1 MAREVTVIPAKKT
14 HRASGKAPA
23 QKSKVRLAAYCRVST
38 EQEEQENSFRNQ
50 VDYYTRFV
58 QTHPEYELVDIY
70 ADEGISGTNTKKREH
85 FKRMIADCE
94 AHKIDMVITKSI
106 SRFARNTQ
114 DCLENYR
121 KLKNLGITVVFEKEN
136 ISSADTTGELLLT
149 ILSSLA
155 QDESRNISENTKWGI
170 RSKFQ
175 KGIPHINTCK
185 FMGFDK
191 AEDGRLV
198 VNEEEAKLVRRI
210 YREFLEGFTCSA
222 IAARLNAEGI
232 PGVSG
237 EPKWLRVTIESMLK
251 NEKYMGDSLL
261 QKTYTADF
269 LTKKQVK
276 NDGEVTQYY
285 VKDSHAGI
293 ISREEWN
300 AVQQEF
306 ERIERF
312 MKDHNM
318 TRYGYG
324 GEIRPFASKI
334 ICGECCGVY
343 GRKAHAGREKETYW
357 QCNTRCYNGP
367 KSCRGENVREDV
379 IHRVFIEAWN
389 TVVDQQ
395 DSLAKR
401 WDELEEKGSELEAL
415 RAQQMRDLSGLG
427 PILRIVPELVQTVLE
442 SIQIQGKGLF
452 KVLFLDGTSLSVH
465 FTDI

>member
-1 MAREVTVIPAKKT
+1 MAREVTVIPATKTPRAVGKK
-14 HRASGKAPA
+14 AAL
-23 QKSKVRLAAYCRVST
+23 QSKTRVAAYCRVST

-50 VDYYTRFV
+50 VDYYTRYI
-58 QTHPEYELVDIY
+58 QSHPEYELVDIY
-70 ADEGISGTNTKKREH
+70 ADEGISGTNTKKREQ

-94 AHKIDMVITKSI
+94 AHRIDMVITKSI

-136 ISSADTTGELLLT
+136 ISSADSTGELLLT

-175 KGIPHINTCK
+175 KGIPHINACK

-191 AEDGRLV
+191 SEDGRLII
-198 VNEEEAKLVRRI
+198 NEEEAKLVRRI

-222 IAARLNAEGI
+222 IAARLNAEGV

-276 NDGEVTQYY
+276 NEGEITQYY
-285 VKDSHAGI
+285 VKDSHEGI
-293 ISREEWN
+293 VPREEWY

-306 ERIERF
+306 DRIEHV
-312 MKDHNM
+312 MKDHHL

-324 GEIRPFASKI
+324 GEIRPFSSKI
-334 ICGECCGVY
+334 ICGECGNVY

-357 QCNTRCYNGP
+357 QCNTRCYTGP
-367 KSCRGENVREDV
+367 KSCRSENVKEEV

-389 TVVDQQ
+389 KAVLEKDQ
-395 DSLAKR
+395 ARKR
-401 WDELEEKGSELEAL
+401 WERMEKQGTELERL
-415 RAQQMRDLSGLG
+415 RARQMRELVSQG
-427 PILRIVPELVQTVLE
+427 PISRIVPELVQSVLE
-442 SIQIQGKGLF
+442 RILIRGNGLF
-452 KVLFLDGTSLSVH
+452 EVAFLDGTKYEIQ
-465 FTDI
+465 F